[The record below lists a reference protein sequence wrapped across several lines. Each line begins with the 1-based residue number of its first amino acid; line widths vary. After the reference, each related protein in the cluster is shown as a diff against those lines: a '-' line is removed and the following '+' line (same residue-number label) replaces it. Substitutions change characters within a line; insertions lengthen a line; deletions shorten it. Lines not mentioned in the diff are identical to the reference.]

1 MYQKQGRRNEVKGL
15 VQWERRQQTF
25 SRFVNHWQAMRAKL
39 LAATAPAN
47 VESLHV
53 IFNRE
58 LEPFASHQ
66 RRHVVFTLAP
76 PTIVCLH
83 VPVMSTSPFTIITT
97 PNHLNSLLG
106 KRTES

>member
-1 MYQKQGRRNEVKGL
+1 
-15 VQWERRQQTF
+15 
-25 SRFVNHWQAMRAKL
+25 MRAKL
-39 LAATAPAN
+39 LAAAAPTN

-58 LEPFASHQ
+58 LESFASHQ

-76 PTIVCLH
+76 PTTACLH
-83 VPVMSTSPFTIITT
+83 MPVMFTSPFTIITT

-106 KRTES
+106 TRTES